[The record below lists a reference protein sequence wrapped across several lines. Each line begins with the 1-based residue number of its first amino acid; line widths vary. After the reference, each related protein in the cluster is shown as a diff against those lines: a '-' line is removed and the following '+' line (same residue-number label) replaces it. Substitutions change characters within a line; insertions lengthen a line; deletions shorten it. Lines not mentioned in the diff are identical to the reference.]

1 MHVIGLLSPW
11 EIPFAERSASILV
24 CVFSAFAVR
33 LRPWLSTAYLVICLA
48 FLVVVVCL
56 ALRLVI
62 LSFLPLLAIIY
73 FPLIF
78 CSNVFSMLISRAAC
92 LASEK
97 HSDLPSQENETNISN
112 VAILA
117 PSSVPRRPPRSPP
130 LLFRSASYGSFHVV
144 FDEGFFLFSS
154 FLPRVFRLRVAST
167 RRRLCRSRTTQF
179 LVFLYR
185 AAIVSNE

>member
-1 MHVIGLLSPW
+1 MLMVNDRSVHSRLSAHAVYPSPPNRRRCLVCVRNQILGIMEMHVIGLLSTW
-11 EIPFAERSASILV
+11 KIPFAERSASILV

-117 PSSVPRRPPRSPP
+117 PSSV
-130 LLFRSASYGSFHVV
+130 
-144 FDEGFFLFSS
+144 
-154 FLPRVFRLRVAST
+154 
-167 RRRLCRSRTTQF
+167 Q
-179 LVFLYR
+179 
-185 AAIVSNE
+185 